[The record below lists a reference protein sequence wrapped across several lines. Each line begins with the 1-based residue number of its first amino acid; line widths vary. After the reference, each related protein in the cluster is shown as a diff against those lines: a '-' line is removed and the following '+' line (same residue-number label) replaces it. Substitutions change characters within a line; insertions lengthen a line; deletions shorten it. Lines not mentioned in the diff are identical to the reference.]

1 LKLREV
7 FKISEKR
14 TFIETLLIITGIM
27 TGFDSNSIK
36 TLFFVL
42 FALSSISYI
51 IWISIIEN
59 RIKNRKFTTKESII
73 NWSLSLFIGLFFS
86 ALILFVGLKAN
97 LEGTKTINDLLTVV
111 GGWIVVY
118 FMLGFLLILVLG
130 LRDAKT
136 KSLKK

>member
-1 LKLREV
+1 MKLREV